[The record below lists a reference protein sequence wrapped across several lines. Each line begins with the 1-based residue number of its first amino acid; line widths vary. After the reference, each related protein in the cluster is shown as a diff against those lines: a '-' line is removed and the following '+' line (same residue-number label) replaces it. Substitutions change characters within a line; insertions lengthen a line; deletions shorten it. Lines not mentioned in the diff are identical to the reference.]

1 MQDVPVVIAGG
12 DLSGLSGL
20 YAATAVQ
27 DLADLPSILLS
38 SSKFSPNRIIDD

>member
-12 DLSGLSGL
+12 DLSGL

-27 DLADLPSILLS
+27 GLADLPSILLS